1 MATSDLIIATITEV
15 EGRPVRDYLGIVSGE
30 AAAGLS
36 PMSRTN
42 YGIRSSTTRASRT
55 VQRIDLARSQ
65 AIRMMADRAAE
76 LGATA
81 IIGVDIHCSNLHR
94 PGGVD
99 LFIVTVSGTA
109 VTL

>member
-1 MATSDLIIATITEV
+1 MATSDLIIATISEI

-30 AAAGLS
+30 ATMGLS
-36 PMSRTN
+36 PVGRSSYR
-42 YGIRSSTTRASRT
+42 IRSMTSRAART
-55 VQRIDLARSQ
+55 EQRIDLVRSK
-65 AIRMMADRAAE
+65 AIRLMADRAAE

-94 PGGVD
+94 PGGDD
-99 LFIVTVSGTA
+99 LFIVTASGTA